1 MDRDGAFVL
10 IARTCYSGAVPSA
23 VLPERHP
30 VTVAAPSW
38 PRSRILSWLTAAVGI
53 LVFAL
58 ALRYLLIEPHEIGI
72 ACAED
77 NAPGWCAGRQAIVMM
92 HIWKV
97 WGSLGLIGGLLA
109 ISFGWRWAI
118 WLGLSMSLMGLVL
131 YNSDFA
137 AVGLMLTLL
146 RLPRA

>member
-1 MDRDGAFVL
+1 
-10 IARTCYSGAVPSA
+10 
-23 VLPERHP
+23 

-38 PRSRILSWLTAAVGI
+38 PRSRIVSWLIAGAAI
-53 LVFAL
+53 LALAL

-72 ACAED
+72 ACAGED
-77 NAPGWCAGRQAIVMM
+77 APGWCAGRQAVVMM
-92 HIWKV
+92 HIWQA
-97 WGSLGLIGGLLA
+97 WGWLGLAGGVLA
-109 ISFGWRWAI
+109 IAFGWRWAI